1 MLSHF
6 NYILNVNDLCIKN
19 NISKSIEYNQQIDV
33 KQAKFKI
40 KDKLNHLY
48 KMNSISSVLLLTYRL
63 LIVSWITAKRQI
75 IHNRTAQRSVWN
87 DVYDF
92 IVVGAGTAG
101 CAVANRL
108 AENGQNMVLLL
119 EAGGAQDAL
128 YNDLPAKFNE
138 ISSARPGLIW
148 RYYNEQQMNV
158 GLQFPLGR
166 ISENKGRV
174 IGGSSTHNAVLYI
187 RGNQRDFD
195 DWEKGYGAKGWGWRG
210 VLPYFKKFENNTDP
224 RIVAMSPGYH
234 GTNGP
239 VRISTPSNISQTIV
253 TLRDTFNSLGFPN
266 INLNGP
272 NQTGTMVSQSF
283 SYEGLRSSSA
293 NAYVD
298 PNPYPNNLHIVANA
312 LVYKIVFNG
321 LTAVGVEF
329 NRNDIPHRVLA
340 RKEVILCAG

>member
-1 MLSHF
+1 
-6 NYILNVNDLCIKN
+6 
-19 NISKSIEYNQQIDV
+19 
-33 KQAKFKI
+33 
-40 KDKLNHLY
+40 
-48 KMNSISSVLLLTYRL
+48 MNSISSLFLLTYRL

-119 EAGGAQDAL
+119 EAGGAQDAI
-128 YNDLPAKFNE
+128 YNDIPIKLLE
-138 ISSARPGLIW
+138 IPYRRPGLIW
-148 RYYNEQQMNV
+148 WYYTEPQKNSGLNYPLRRINE
-158 GLQFPLGR
+158 F
-166 ISENKGRV
+166 KGKA
-174 IGGSSTHNAVLYI
+174 IGGSSTHHALLYI
-187 RGNQRDFD
+187 RGNRRDFD
-195 DWEKGYGAKGWGWRG
+195 RWEQTYGAQGWGWRG
-210 VLPYFKKFENNTDP
+210 VLPYFIKFENNTDP

-239 VRISTPSNISQTIV
+239 VQISSPKNPNQSLIK
-253 TLRDTFNSLGFPN
+253 LRKVFNTLGFPT
-266 INLNGP
+266 IDLNGP
-272 NQTGTMVSQSF
+272 NQNGTMLLQSF
-283 SYEGLRSSSA
+283 SGNGLRSSSGT
-293 NAYVD
+293 AYVD

-329 NRNDIPHRVLA
+329 NRNDIPHRVMA
-340 RKEVILCAG
+340 RKEVIISAGISLLNCTCLLNEFKTFRSGKYSSALDAFWNRTKATFGKIQH

>member
-1 MLSHF
+1 
-6 NYILNVNDLCIKN
+6 
-19 NISKSIEYNQQIDV
+19 
-33 KQAKFKI
+33 
-40 KDKLNHLY
+40 
-48 KMNSISSVLLLTYRL
+48 MNTINSLLLLTYRL

-108 AENGQNMVLLL
+108 AENGKYTVLLL

-128 YNDLPAKFNE
+128 YTDIPGLFLE
-138 ISSARPGLIW
+138 IPSRRPGLIW
-148 RYYNEQQMNV
+148 PYYDEPQKNA
-158 GLQFPLGR
+158 GLRFPLGR
-166 ISENKGRV
+166 IFEYKGRA
-174 IGGSSTHNAVLYI
+174 IGGSSTHNGMLYL
-187 RGNQRDFD
+187 RGNRKDFD
-195 DWEKGYGAKGWGWRG
+195 RWEQTFGAQGWGWRG
-210 VLPYFKKFENNTDP
+210 VLPYFIKFENNTDP
-224 RIVAMSPGYH
+224 KIVAMSPGYH

-239 VRISTPSNISQTIV
+239 VQISTPKNASS
-253 TLRDTFNSLGFPN
+253 TLFRLMSVFNSLGFPN
-266 INLNGP
+266 VDMNGA
-272 NQTGTMVSQSF
+272 QQLGTMLLQAF
-283 SYEGLRSSSA
+283 SSPYGLRSSSA

-329 NRNDIPHRVLA
+329 NRNDIPHRVMA